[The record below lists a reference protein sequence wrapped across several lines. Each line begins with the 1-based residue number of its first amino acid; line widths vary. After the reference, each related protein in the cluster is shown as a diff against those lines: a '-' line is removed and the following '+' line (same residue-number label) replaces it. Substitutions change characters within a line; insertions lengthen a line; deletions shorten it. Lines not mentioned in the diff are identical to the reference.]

1 MRALTPLEAQFLE
14 RLRRT
19 IGEGTS
25 RYKRVFLTRNS
36 TQSPALQIGLEAGE
50 PNSLIYYNVLI
61 YGTRPVRYH
70 LETEVAPEHQRCR
83 GFWNKFFGA
92 LNLVEERSGLKNQ
105 RMHLFYEVAEDSSGP
120 PLTTESSRPISRR
133 YFSTCLN
140 RSSISSASECC

>member
-1 MRALTPLEAQFLE
+1 MRSLTPLEAQFLE
-14 RLRRT
+14 RLRYT

-36 TQSPALQIGLEAGE
+36 TQSPALQIRLEAGE
-50 PNSLIYYNVLI
+50 PNSLIYYNILI

-70 LETEVAPEHQRCR
+70 LETEVAPEHQLCR

-105 RMHLFYEVAEDSSGP
+105 RMHLFYEVAEDSSGSP
-120 PLTTESSRPISRR
+120 HTT
-133 YFSTCLN
+133 
-140 RSSISSASECC
+140 

>member
-50 PNSLIYYNVLI
+50 PNSLIYYNVAEAF
-61 YGTRPVRYH
+61 GTSF
-70 LETEVAPEHQRCR
+70 LER
-83 GFWNKFFGA
+83 
-92 LNLVEERSGLKNQ
+92 
-105 RMHLFYEVAEDSSGP
+105 
-120 PLTTESSRPISRR
+120 
-133 YFSTCLN
+133 
-140 RSSISSASECC
+140 

>member
-105 RMHLFYEVAEDSSGP
+105 RMHLFYEVAEDSSGSP
-120 PLTTESSRPISRR
+120 HTTKVSRPISRTR
-133 YFSTCLN
+133 FSTCLN